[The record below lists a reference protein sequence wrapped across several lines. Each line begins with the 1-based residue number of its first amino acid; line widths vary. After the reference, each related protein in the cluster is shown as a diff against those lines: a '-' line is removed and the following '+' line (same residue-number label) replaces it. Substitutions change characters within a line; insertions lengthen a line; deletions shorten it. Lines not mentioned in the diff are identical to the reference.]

1 MRRFWLCGTVVFAV
15 AGCDPYKDYKLNGE
29 FNAGSVDPANF
40 APPYRGAGANRSVA
54 GSGTGFS
61 AALAVAQGGAFE
73 YLLFPSSPTQV
84 VRAGYPGIT
93 PANQMSRA
101 LSVRPPYPNA
111 YVFDPGTTS
120 PFPAQQQCRAPAGY
134 QYDSRRDDVHYD
146 EQGEIFTALPDATF
160 GAGSLPTWSYVPI
173 VQEVAVGSAGGARPE
188 HKR

>member
-61 AALAVAQGGAFE
+61 AAPACAQGAAVE
-73 YLLFPSSPTQV
+73 YFLFPFSPTQV

-111 YVFDPGTTS
+111 YVFQPSNNVERPRDTNTIRAGTTS
-120 PFPAQQQCRAPAGY
+120 TTTSRARFSPRCPMRPSARDLSRPGPTFPSSRRLRSDRRGGPAQNTRG
-134 QYDSRRDDVHYD
+134 
-146 EQGEIFTALPDATF
+146 
-160 GAGSLPTWSYVPI
+160 
-173 VQEVAVGSAGGARPE
+173 
-188 HKR
+188 